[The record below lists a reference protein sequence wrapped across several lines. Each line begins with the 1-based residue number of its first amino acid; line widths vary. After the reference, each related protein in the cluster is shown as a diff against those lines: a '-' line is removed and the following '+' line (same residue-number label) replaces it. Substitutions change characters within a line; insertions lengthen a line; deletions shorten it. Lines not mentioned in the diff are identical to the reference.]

1 MPITITR
8 MGQFGDGLA
17 IVDGQQQ
24 AFPKTLTGDV
34 LDDDGVTRITDSPE
48 RQAAFCP
55 HFTSCG
61 GCKLQHWKPTPY
73 AAWKREQVVSAIQN
87 TGMAVEVDALVE
99 AHGTG
104 RRRVSLHVRQLAGTW
119 SAGFMA
125 AKSHDLC
132 ALDTCPVLVPALQHA
147 PQIAAAFGPILG
159 ACDVAITS
167 ADNGLDVAVK
177 AERSAVMRR
186 QEALQAIVR
195 DYGLL
200 RLSVNTDIIASHAAP
215 MVHMGRADVPLPLGS
230 FLQATAKGED
240 VLAELVLAGIGKS
253 KHVADLFC
261 GVGPFALRLAQ
272 RSKVFA
278 ADSDRAAIACLQQ
291 AVKLTQGLKPLTAEA
306 RDLFKSPL
314 VAMELRDFDV
324 VVFDPPRA
332 GAEAQARQI
341 AKAGVKRVVAVS
353 CDAQTFARDAAIL
366 VESGYRLTRVIPVD
380 QFAWTAH
387 VEIVGW
393 FER

>member
-17 IVDGQQQ
+17 TVDGQQQ
-24 AFPKTLTGDV
+24 AFPKTLPGDV
-34 LDDDGVTRITDSPE
+34 LNLDGVTRITDSPE
-48 RQAAFCP
+48 RQPAFCP
-55 HFTSCG
+55 HFASCG
-61 GCKLQHWKPTPY
+61 GCKLQHWRPEPY
-73 AAWKREQVVSAIQN
+73 ATWKREQVISAIQN
-87 TGMAVEVDALVE
+87 KGLKTEVDALVE
-99 AHGTG
+99 AHGAG
-104 RRRVSLHVRQLAGTW
+104 RRRVSLHVRQLQGAW

-125 AKSHDLC
+125 AKSHALC
-132 ALDTCPVLVPALQHA
+132 ALDTCPVLVPTLQHA

-195 DYGLL
+195 DHGLL

-215 MVHMGRADVPLPLGS
+215 TVRMGQADVPLPLSS
-230 FLQATAKGED
+230 FLQATARGEE
-240 VLAELVLAGIGKS
+240 VLAQLVLEGVGKS
-253 KHVADLFC
+253 KSIADLFC
-261 GVGPFALRLAQ
+261 GVGPFALRLAEKA
-272 RSKVFA
+272 KVFA
-278 ADSDRAAIACLQQ
+278 ADSDRAAITCLQQ
-291 AVKLTQGLKPLTAEA
+291 AVKLTQGLKPVTTEA
-306 RDLFKSPL
+306 RDLFRSPL
-314 VAMELRDFDV
+314 VAMELRDFDA

-341 AKAGVKRVVAVS
+341 AKVGVKRVVAVS

-366 VESGYRLTRVIPVD
+366 MESGYRLTRVVPVD

>member
-24 AFPKTLTGDV
+24 AFPKTLPGDV
-34 LDDDGVTRITDSPE
+34 LDDDGVARITDSPE
-48 RQAAFCP
+48 RQLAFCP
-55 HFTSCG
+55 HFASCG
-61 GCKLQHWKPTPY
+61 GCKLQHWKPVPY

-87 TGMAVEVDALVE
+87 KGLDVSVEALVE
-99 AHGTG
+99 AHGAG
-104 RRRVSLHVRQLAGTW
+104 RRRVSLHVRKLQGVW
-119 SAGFMA
+119 SSGFMA

-147 PQIAAAFGPILG
+147 PHIAAAFGPVLG
-159 ACDVAITS
+159 ACDVAITA

-195 DYGLL
+195 DHGLL

-215 MVHMGRADVPLPLGS
+215 MVHMGQADVPLPLGS
-230 FLQATAKGED
+230 FLQATAKGEE
-240 VLAELVLAGIGKS
+240 VLAELVLAGVGKS
-253 KHVADLFC
+253 KHIADLFC
-261 GVGPFALRLAQ
+261 GVGPFALRMAE
-272 RSKVFA
+272 RSRVFA
-278 ADSDRAAIACLQQ
+278 ADSDRAAITCLQQ
-291 AVKLTQGLKPLTAEA
+291 AVKLTQGLKPVTAEA

-314 VAMELRDFDV
+314 VAMELRDFDA

-366 VESGYRLTRVIPVD
+366 VDSGYRLTRVVPVD

>member
-1 MPITITR
+1 
-8 MGQFGDGLA
+8 
-17 IVDGQQQ
+17 
-24 AFPKTLTGDV
+24 
-34 LDDDGVTRITDSPE
+34 
-48 RQAAFCP
+48 
-55 HFTSCG
+55 
-61 GCKLQHWKPTPY
+61 
-73 AAWKREQVVSAIQN
+73 
-87 TGMAVEVDALVE
+87 
-99 AHGTG
+99 
-104 RRRVSLHVRQLAGTW
+104 
-119 SAGFMA
+119 
-125 AKSHDLC
+125 
-132 ALDTCPVLVPALQHA
+132 
-147 PQIAAAFGPILG
+147 
-159 ACDVAITS
+159 
-167 ADNGLDVAVK
+167 LDVAVK